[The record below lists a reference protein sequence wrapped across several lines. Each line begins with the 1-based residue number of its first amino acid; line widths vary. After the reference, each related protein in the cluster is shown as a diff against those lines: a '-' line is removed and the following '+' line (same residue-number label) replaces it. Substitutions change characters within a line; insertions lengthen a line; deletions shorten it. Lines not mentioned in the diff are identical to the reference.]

1 MHTRTITIAAAAIL
15 LLGVAWWFFS
25 ARTPDIANLDSSGAT
40 LVAFGDSLIYGT
52 GASTGN
58 DFVSL
63 LSRAVGRPIENLGV
77 PGDTTAQALL
87 RLDAVL
93 EKNPRIVI
101 VLLGGNDYLRGV
113 PAEQT
118 FTNLARIITTIQD
131 AGSAVLLLGVRGGIF
146 TDSYAGQF
154 ETLAQTYR
162 TGFVPDVLS
171 GLLGKSAYMS
181 DAVHPNDAGY
191 QEIASRVAPVLAK
204 MLAR

>member
-1 MHTRTITIAAAAIL
+1 MHTRTVTIAIVAIL
-15 LLGVAWWFFS
+15 LLGAGWWLFG
-25 ARTPDIANLDSSGAT
+25 ARTSDIANLDSSGT
-40 LVAFGDSLIYGT
+40 TIVAFGDSLVYGT
-52 GASTGN
+52 GASRGN
-58 DFVSL
+58 DLISL
-63 LSRAVGRPIENLGV
+63 LSRATGRPIENMGV
-77 PGDTTAQALL
+77 PGDTTAQALS
-87 RLDAVL
+87 RLDTVL
-93 EKNPRIVI
+93 EKNPRVVI
-101 VLLGGNDYLRGV
+101 ILLGGNDYLRGV

-118 FTNLARIITTIQD
+118 FANLARIITAIQD

-171 GLLGKSAYMS
+171 GLLGKSAFMS

-191 QEIASRVAPVLAK
+191 QEIANRVAPVLAK